1 MHVAVRYLVS
11 AVLVAL
17 VATTLGLRG
26 LVEREL
32 ADAEEELATLNT
44 NTAARRL
51 DAIYARVQ
59 LAERVPWLL
68 GETSRGVETRRAQ
81 ARYWRGE
88 YATLVA
94 EYPDLG
100 GEDIRDN
107 LLLQLTLAVAHVREA
122 NRRAGDEHDARL
134 SALDRSIGT
143 YAQVLRNTRGHR
155 DAAFNYELLVQQR
168 DELAAG
174 GDIPAPQ
181 RSSPLGNPGSAGE
194 VDMDMLGDMN
204 DIQIYVPSDMSGRE
218 STDEPTV
225 GGDAPLRRRG

>member
-1 MHVAVRYLVS
+1 MNVAIRYLVG

-26 LVEREL
+26 LVEGQLAEAEQEL
-32 ADAEEELATLNT
+32 GTLNT
-44 NTAARRL
+44 NAAARRL
-51 DAIYARVQ
+51 DAVQARLRPVARAQ
-59 LAERVPWLL
+59 WLL
-68 GETSRGVETRRAQ
+68 GNTGRGVEARRAE

-94 EYPDLG
+94 EYPNLG
-100 GEDIRDN
+100 HDDIRNN
-107 LLLQLTLAVAHVREA
+107 LSLQLTLAAAHVRDA
-122 NRRAGDEHDARL
+122 ALKAGDEHEARL
-134 SALDRSIGT
+134 GALDRSIGI

-155 DAAFNYELLVQQR
+155 DAAFNYELLVRQR

-174 GDIPAPQ
+174 RPIPAPG
-181 RSSPLGNPGSAGE
+181 RNSPLGNPGSAGE

-204 DIQIYVPSDMSGRE
+204 DLQIYVPSDMSGRE